1 MWNTVSLPYGFTL
14 FSNCAGTN
22 ISDMAVSLPYGFTLF
37 SNYHSPYTHHRL
49 VSLPYGFTLFSN
61 KGNGPKDKQTV
72 SLPYGFTLFSNAEEF
87 CLQHHWFH
95 YLMDLHYSQTGRHR
109 SRRGQAFHYL
119 MDLHYSQTVNTR
131 VLFMISFTTLWIYTI
146 LKRQRQRA
154 FGLQVSLPYGFT
166 LFSNNGFPFFVK
178 LNVSLPYGFT
188 LFSNFRYLLRVT
200 QLVSLPYGFTLFSN
214 RAKASDS
221 PSPFHYLMD
230 LHYSQTKPVRHFE
243 VVCFTTLWI
252 YTILKLNLDGIALLL
267 GFTTLWI
274 YTILKHVS
282 GAQCVDLGFTTL
294 WIYTILKRVVLLF
307 NVL

>member
-95 YLMDLHYSQTGRHR
+95 YLMDLHYSQTQPH
-109 SRRGQAFHYL
+109 SR
-119 MDLHYSQTVNTR
+119 D
-131 VLFMISFTTLWIYTI
+131 
-146 LKRQRQRA
+146 QRQ
-154 FGLQVSLPYGFT
+154 
-166 LFSNNGFPFFVK
+166 
-178 LNVSLPYGFT
+178 
-188 LFSNFRYLLRVT
+188 
-200 QLVSLPYGFTLFSN
+200 
-214 RAKASDS
+214 
-221 PSPFHYLMD
+221 PFHYLMD
-230 LHYSQTKPVRHFE
+230 LHYSQTHTRTKKSS
-243 VVCFTTLWI
+243 I
-252 YTILKLNLDGIALLL
+252 

-274 YTILKHVS
+274 YTILKHAMNDEVQRWVS
-282 GAQCVDLGFTTL
+282 LPYGFTLFSNLDGYRAICFAVSLPYGFTL
-294 WIYTILKRVVLLF
+294 F
-307 NVL
+307 SN